1 MRRNG
6 HVVGGIN
13 RVLHPT
19 LRVFDKGYAVLAGSF
34 GEIGRGYYWN
44 GLADTRARLS
54 AKGLLGRFDLPRD
67 DRVQAALDH
76 WLDDLASTDA
86 LHVLDLA
93 YLEHRLGAWAAPQQA
108 ADPQLCLHPGP
119 FQNLEIFDCL
129 MSLPP
134 QWRWRSLWIDHLLAT
149 RCPQLL
155 SWPFNRHRETWR
167 NALVLGAKVL
177 SPDRIR
183 RRVRRWLAD

>member
-13 RVLHPT
+13 RLLHPT
-19 LRVFDKGYAVLAGSF
+19 LHVFDKDCAVLAGSF

-44 GLADTRARLS
+44 GIADARARLS
-54 AKGLLGRFDLPRD
+54 AKGLLRRFDLPRD
-67 DRVQAALDH
+67 DRVLAALGH
-76 WLDDLASTDA
+76 WLDDVTSSDILQ
-86 LHVLDLA
+86 VLDLA

-134 QWRWRSLWIDHLLAT
+134 GWRWRSLWIDHLLAT
-149 RCPQLL
+149 RGPRLTA
-155 SWPFNRHRETWR
+155 WPFNRHRETWR
-167 NALVLGAKVL
+167 NALALGAKVL

-183 RRVRRWLAD
+183 RRVRRWRAG